1 MVFFLLFRSERHQ
14 KPMTVELLIQSIV
27 RQTTVL
33 IAQLATS
40 GGARA
45 PLAQVANQVFLDLVA
60 ELNRQG
66 VSRKVTADMFG
77 LGLRTFQRKFQRLL
91 ESSTD
96 RGRSLWEAVLE
107 YICTQKIAT
116 RANVQRRFAND
127 DSIQVRGVLRDLC
140 ESGLIFSTGQGMG
153 TVYRAASDDELQ
165 ALRQLRSNEGLDELL
180 WAIVYREG
188 PVSMDSLVSLTRLEA
203 HELEPVLNRLVS
215 SRRVDRATEEGA
227 TVYRTGSLFVPV
239 GASVGWE
246 AAVFD
251 HFQAMVKT
259 ICCRLREDRSPPS
272 TADMVGG
279 STYTL
284 DIWSGH
290 PLEEEV
296 AGTLARMRTTLVEL
310 RKRVEEYNDAQ
321 GIPERHNQVVLY
333 VGQCLIPQDS
343 DESD

>member
-1 MVFFLLFRSERHQ
+1 
-14 KPMTVELLIQSIV
+14 MTIELLIQSIV

-45 PLAQVANQVFLDLVA
+45 PLAQIANQVFLDLVA
-60 ELNRQG
+60 ELGRQG

-77 LGLRTFQRKFQRLL
+77 LGLRTFQRKFQRLT

-96 RGRSLWEAVLE
+96 RGRSLWEAVLD

-116 RANVQRRFAND
+116 RASVQRRFAND
-127 DSIQVRGVLRDLC
+127 ESIQVRGVLRDLC
-140 ESGLIFSTGQGMG
+140 ESGLIFSSGQGMG

-165 ALRQLRSNEGLDELL
+165 ALRQLRSNDGLDELL
-180 WAIVYREG
+180 WAIIYREG
-188 PVSMDSLVSLTRLEA
+188 PLSIDSLAGLTRLEP
-203 HELEPVLNRLVS
+203 HELEPALERLVS
-215 SRRVDRATEEGA
+215 TRRVDRATEGGVA
-227 TVYRTGSLFVPV
+227 VYKTGSLFVPV
-239 GASVGWE
+239 GAPVGWE

-259 ICCRLREDRSPPS
+259 VCCRLREDRPPPS
-272 TADMVGG
+272 GGDIVGG
-279 STYTL
+279 STYTV
-284 DIWSGH
+284 DIWPGH
-290 PLEEEV
+290 PLEDE
-296 AGTLARMRTTLVEL
+296 AYGTLARLRASLVDL
-310 RKRVEEYNDAQ
+310 RQRIEAYNDAH
-321 GIPERHNQVVLY
+321 GTPECHNQVVLY